1 MRKILMIVANDKPI
15 FDAYRSLA
23 GPITPT
29 RFADIKRAIADALA
43 QGDDGPIFAHYRSID
58 ADGSISPREFAF
70 LKQALAAS
78 AANDADLGV
87 VRSDSRDISDA
98 AIESMKESE
107 GLRLTAY
114 PDPGSRDGHPWTIGY
129 GSTGPDIRKGVVWT
143 KDQAHARFVADVR
156 RFEDQ
161 VEKVLKGA
169 ATTQGQFDALV
180 HFAYNIG
187 TRALSKSTLMR
198 LHKAGN
204 FDKAALEFAR
214 WNKNDG
220 KVMAG
225 LTKRRAEEAAMYR
238 GEK

>member
-1 MRKILMIVANDKPI
+1 MIIHNDKPI
-15 FDAYRSLA
+15 FDAYRTLA

-29 RFADIKRAIADALA
+29 RFADIKRAIADAVA
-43 QGDDGPIFAHYRSID
+43 AGNDGPIFAHYRSID
-58 ADGSISPREFAF
+58 TDGGITPREFAF
-70 LKQALAAS
+70 LKQALAAA
-78 AANDADLGV
+78 AANDTELGV

-98 AIESMKESE
+98 AIESLKLSE

-114 PDPGSRDGHPWTIGY
+114 PDPGSRDGNPWTIGY
-129 GSTGPDIRKGVVWT
+129 GSTGPDIRKGMTWT
-143 KDQAHARFVADVR
+143 KEQAHARFVADIR

-161 VEKVLKGA
+161 VEKVLQGA
-169 ATTQGQFDALV
+169 ATTQAQFDALV

-187 TRALSKSTLMR
+187 VHALSKSTLLR
-198 LHKAGN
+198 LHKAGHY
-204 FDKAALEFAR
+204 DGAVREFAR